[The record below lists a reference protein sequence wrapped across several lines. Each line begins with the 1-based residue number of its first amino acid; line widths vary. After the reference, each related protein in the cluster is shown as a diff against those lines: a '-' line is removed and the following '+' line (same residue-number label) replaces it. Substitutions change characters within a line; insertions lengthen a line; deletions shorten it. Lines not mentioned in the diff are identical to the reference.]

1 MKINRL
7 RRLLPPVSSLVVF
20 EAAGRLNNFTAA
32 AQELNVTQAAVSRQ
46 ILGLEAHLGISLFHR
61 QHRQVRL
68 TAEGITLHQ
77 AVSQGLLAI
86 VDCVQRLTAAQNRS
100 AISIGATL
108 GFATLWL
115 MPRLSEFNAE
125 HPDIQLRLI
134 SSDSLG
140 DLGDEQLD
148 LGIRY
153 GTGNWSD
160 VNATKMFDGEV
171 FPVCSP
177 SLLERFPIPRG
188 LVDIEK
194 LPLLEM
200 EVIDPSW
207 TSWEAWRT
215 AQTPAPKLSTRR
227 QRFNNYP
234 LLIQSAIA
242 GQGLA
247 LGWRYLVD
255 DQLNSGQLVRPFP
268 ASFKTNLDFYLIEPA
283 NRRET
288 PTTTI
293 LKSWLQQHAAKAAAI
308 ALPA

>member
-1 MKINRL
+1 MNRL
-7 RRLLPPVSSLVVF
+7 RRFLPPVTSLVVF

-32 AQELNVTQAAVSRQ
+32 SQELNVTQAAVSRQ
-46 ILGLEAHLGISLFHR
+46 ILGLESHLGVTLFHR

-68 TAEGITLHQ
+68 TAEGIALHQ

-134 SSDSLG
+134 SSDTLGSLA
-140 DLGDEQLD
+140 DEQLD
-148 LGIRY
+148 LAIRY

-160 VNATKMFDGEV
+160 VHAQRMFGGEV

-177 SLLERFPIPRG
+177 TLLERFPVPNGIAD
-188 LVDIEK
+188 VEK

-200 EVIDPSW
+200 EIVDPSW
-207 TSWEAWRT
+207 TTWEAWR
-215 AQTPAPKLSTRR
+215 AANPAHPKLGTRR
-227 QRFNNYP
+227 LRFNNYP

-242 GQGLA
+242 GQGVA

-255 DQLNSGQLVRPFP
+255 DALNAGQLVRPFP
-268 ASFKTNLDFYLIEPA
+268 GSFKTDLDFYLIEPA
-283 NRRET
+283 SRRESPAVAT
-288 PTTTI
+288 
-293 LKSWLQQHAAKAAAI
+293 LKSWLLKHAAKAATI
-308 ALPA
+308 DIPA

>member
-1 MKINRL
+1 M
-7 RRLLPPVSSLVVF
+7 PPVSSLVVF

-46 ILGLEAHLGISLFHR
+46 ILGLEAHLGITLFHR

-86 VDCVQRLTAAQNRS
+86 IDCIQRLTAAQNRA

-125 HPDIQLRLI
+125 YPDIQLRLI
-134 SSDSLG
+134 SSDTLG
-140 DLGDEQLD
+140 DLADEQLD
-148 LGIRY
+148 LAIRY

-160 VNATKMFDGEV
+160 VKATRMFDGEV

-177 SLLERFPIPRG
+177 DFLKRFPVPRG
-188 LVDIEK
+188 MADIDS

-200 EVIDPSW
+200 EAIDPSW
-207 TSWEAWRT
+207 MSWEAWRT
-215 AQTPAPKLSTRR
+215 TSSAPRLNNRR
-227 QRFNNYP
+227 LRFNNYP

-247 LGWRYLVD
+247 LGWRYLID
-255 DQLNSGQLVRPFP
+255 DPLNNGQLVRPFP
-268 ASFKTNLDFYLIEPA
+268 GSFKTNLDFYLIEPA
-283 NRRET
+283 NRRESPPLAT
-288 PTTTI
+288 
-293 LKSWLQQHAAKAAAI
+293 LKSWLLQHAATAAAKQ
-308 ALPA
+308 LPR

>member
-1 MKINRL
+1 MKRL

-46 ILGLEAHLGISLFHR
+46 ILGLEAHLGVSLFHR

-77 AVSQGLLAI
+77 AVSQGLLSI
-86 VDCVQRLTAAQNRS
+86 VDCVQRLTAVQNRA

-134 SSDSLG
+134 SSDTLG
-140 DLGDEQLD
+140 DLADEQLD
-148 LGIRY
+148 LAIRY

-160 VNATKMFDGEV
+160 VKATRMFDGEV

-177 SLLERFPIPRG
+177 AFLERFPISRG
-188 LVDIEK
+188 LADIETM
-194 LPLLEM
+194 PLLEM
-200 EVIDPSW
+200 EAIDPTW
-207 TSWEAWRT
+207 MSWESWR
-215 AQTPAPKLSTRR
+215 AASGAPRLHSRR
-227 QRFNNYP
+227 LRFNNYP

-247 LGWRYLVD
+247 LGWHYLVD
-255 DQLNSGQLVRPFP
+255 DALNNGQLIRPFP
-268 ASFKTNLDFYLIEPA
+268 GSIKTNLDFHLIEPA
-283 NRRET
+283 NRRESAPLAT
-288 PTTTI
+288 
-293 LKSWLQQHAAKAAAI
+293 LKSWLLEHAATAAAKQ
-308 ALPA
+308 LPA

>member
-1 MKINRL
+1 MNRL

-46 ILGLEAHLGISLFHR
+46 ILGLEAHLGVALFHR

-86 VDCVQRLTAAQNRS
+86 VDCVQRLTAAQNRA

-140 DLGDEQLD
+140 ELADEQLD
-148 LGIRY
+148 LAIRY

-160 VNATKMFDGEV
+160 VKATRMFDGEV

-177 SLLERFPIPRG
+177 AFLERFPIPAG
-188 LVDIEK
+188 ISDIGT

-200 EVIDPSW
+200 EALDPTW
-207 TSWEAWRT
+207 TTWEAWRT
-215 AQTPAPKLSTRR
+215 ALSAPRLNSRR
-227 QRFNNYP
+227 LRFNNYP

-255 DQLNSGQLVRPFP
+255 DALNSGQLIRPFP
-268 ASFKTNLDFYLIEPA
+268 GSFKTNLDFYVIEPA
-283 NRRET
+283 NRREST
-288 PTTTI
+288 PVAT
-293 LKSWLQQHAAKAAAI
+293 LKSWLLQHAAKAEAEARRR
-308 ALPA
+308 P

>member
-1 MKINRL
+1 MNRL
-7 RRLLPPVSSLVVF
+7 RRFLPPVTSLVVF

-32 AQELNVTQAAVSRQ
+32 SQELNVTQAAVSRQ
-46 ILGLEAHLGISLFHR
+46 ILGLESHLGVTLFHR

-68 TAEGITLHQ
+68 TTEGIALHQ

-134 SSDSLG
+134 SSDTLG
-140 DLGDEQLD
+140 TLADEQLD
-148 LGIRY
+148 LAIRY

-160 VNATKMFDGEV
+160 VRATRMFVGEV

-177 SLLERFPIPRG
+177 SLLERHPISHG
-188 LVDIEK
+188 IADIEK

-200 EVIDPSW
+200 EIIDPSW
-207 TSWEAWRT
+207 TTWEEWRSAYPT
-215 AQTPAPKLSTRR
+215 KPKLGARR
-227 QRFNNYP
+227 LRFNNYP

-255 DQLNSGQLVRPFP
+255 DPLNSGQLVRPFP
-268 ASFKTNLDFYLIEPA
+268 GSFKTDLDFYLIESP
-283 NRRET
+283 NRRESPAVAT
-288 PTTTI
+288 
-293 LKSWLQQHAAKAAAI
+293 LKSWLLQHAAKAASVNI
-308 ALPA
+308 PN